1 MNNKFR
7 TFLKIL
13 LVMSC
18 LAGLVFG
25 STAVAGPAAQEIVFV
40 APRLV
45 VNTSFLN
52 VRSGPGIEYPVLLTV
67 VGGTEFPVL
76 ARASDNVWFQVS
88 TVVGVGWINVQYTVP
103 RGSFDK
109 LPVINRAAIPG
120 PAALSLPATLGLLDQ
135 GGGATSVTSTATAA
149 TTPPTGGVIRVVYD
163 GGRRVT
169 SVSPGERFRAR
180 IDVEAVNL
188 RSQPSEESPSVGTIF
203 RDDSN
208 DYVLLGSS
216 RDKRGFD
223 WLAIDVP
230 DLGVG
235 WVEAPK
241 VFLRLSRLA
250 GDVLVLKSNV
260 SLTDAP
266 GGSGLNLPVLSPG
279 QEAFLIDISRDS
291 NFVQIE
297 LPDGL
302 RGWVPFESVQGRGGT
317 PTDLID
323 LTQIP
328 RSAMPGMTAQ
338 QASGAAAVAPAM
350 PQQPRL
356 DTPRVVINT
365 GFLNVRSGPGA
376 QYSIVATIPGG
387 AELPV
392 IGIASDQ
399 VWYLVQ
405 GPFGQGW
412 VNSEFTLFRGNINSV
427 PIIRNA
433 MGTLA
438 APVAVVTNAVQI
450 YAAPGTN
457 FGIIG
462 TLSGPVEAP
471 VVARTFD
478 SVWVQLNTSLG
489 FGWVLAS
496 QVILRGDLNL
506 VPTVG

>member
-1 MNNKFR
+1 MNNR
-7 TFLKIL
+7 SRVFLKVL
-13 LVMSC
+13 LVVCC
-18 LAGLVFG
+18 LVGLAVG
-25 STAVAGPAAQEIVFV
+25 PTALAEQLAQEVVFV

-88 TVVGVGWINVQYTVP
+88 TVVGVGWVNVQYTIP
-103 RGSFDK
+103 RGNFDK
-109 LPVINRAAIPG
+109 LPIINRAAIPG
-120 PAALSLPATLGLLDQ
+120 PVASSLPTTLGLLGQ
-135 GGGATSVTSTATAA
+135 GGGGAPVSPVTAA
-149 TTPPTGGVIRVVYD
+149 TTPPTGGVIRVTYD

-169 SVSPGERFRAR
+169 SVSPGERFRVR

-188 RSQPSEESPSVGTIF
+188 RSQPSEDSPSVGTIF

-208 DYVLLGSS
+208 DYVLMGSS
-216 RDKRGFD
+216 RDRRGFD

-235 WVEAPK
+235 WIEAPK
-241 VFLRLSRLA
+241 TFLRLSRLA
-250 GDVLVLKSNV
+250 GDVLVLNSTV

-266 GGSGLNLPVLSPG
+266 GGSGLNLPILSPG
-279 QEAFLIDISRDS
+279 QEAFLVNISRDS
-291 NFVQIE
+291 KFVQIE

-328 RSAMPGMTAQ
+328 RTASSADVNLSAPGVV
-338 QASGAAAVAPAM
+338 SPGA
-350 PQQPRL
+350 PQTPRL
-356 DTPRVVINT
+356 DVPRVVINT

-376 QYSIVATIPGG
+376 QFSIVATIPGG
-387 AELPV
+387 TELPV
-392 IGIASDQ
+392 VGIASDR

-433 MGTLA
+433 TGTLA
-438 APVAVVTNAVQI
+438 APVAVVAGSVQV

-457 FGIIG
+457 FGVIG
-462 TLSGPVEAP
+462 TLNGPLEAP
-471 VVARTFD
+471 IVARTFD